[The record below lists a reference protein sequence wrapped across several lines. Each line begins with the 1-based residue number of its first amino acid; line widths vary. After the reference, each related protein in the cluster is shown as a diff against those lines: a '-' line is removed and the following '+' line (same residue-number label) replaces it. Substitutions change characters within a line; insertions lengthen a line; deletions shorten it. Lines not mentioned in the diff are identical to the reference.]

1 MRQRSLGKTILKWE
15 YGLLRSV
22 SIKRRLFIIWGVVL
36 LLMTLA
42 LFAMLS
48 STISS
53 HEAYVSMRCTQLVN
67 GVADQIKAGI
77 TSLLSVTKYP
87 VVQINNLPN
96 DTYNYLAHP
105 DKYSRSVLYSDLEY
119 KSTML
124 FEQNR
129 EIRLIAVFDLNG
141 SGSYVKN
148 NKKYTYMISPNQ
160 QPLQGG
166 VINSEPWFADT
177 LLEKGGPLVLRP
189 DELEISGIYLT
200 DKEEMLFV
208 SRAIM
213 SLEYFDPLGVIL
225 AGVDVSGGAAVYEE
239 TRLFD
244 DQRMGFFS
252 TDGKLLMGS
261 MSQESVNAFLAA
273 VDDTH
278 NHSPEGSFRAS
289 AEGDD
294 QIYHYSS
301 ALDGYY
307 FVLQTPY
314 RLVISDVIRQKLS
327 LFAALFAG
335 CILLGVVIIAIVHS
349 IVRPV
354 KNLADTC
361 NDIVQKEDFTLS
373 IADPFG
379 DELSEL
385 TAAFNTMTRRI
396 EYLIYDVYEKKME
409 LTSTQL
415 QLLRSQVNPHFLYN
429 TLETI
434 RTKAYLS
441 GQQELSDM
449 TLLLANLLRYGI
461 SAPAN
466 PVTVAEEM
474 EKLQEYIALQH
485 HLYGDRFTVSINI
498 EPEILSC
505 KMHKFVLQPL
515 VENALYHGVNA
526 IKTIGAVDVLG
537 YLDGEKIIF
546 QITDNGSGI
555 PDDMLEDLREYMD
568 NNNEKFTSIGLKNVH
583 RRIRLLYGEPFGVAI
598 ASEVNV
604 GTMITVTLPL
614 RRE

>member
-1 MRQRSLGKTILKWE
+1 MAKIITEWQ
-15 YGLLRSV
+15 YGLLRTV
-22 SIKRRLFIIWGVVL
+22 SIKKRLFIIWGVVL
-36 LLMTLA
+36 LLMNFA

-48 STISS
+48 STINN

-67 GVADQIKAGI
+67 AVADQVKAGI

-87 VVQINNLPN
+87 VVQINFLPT

-105 DKYSRSVLYSDLEY
+105 DSYSKNVLYSDLEY

-166 VINSEPWFADT
+166 VINNEPWFADT
-177 LLEKGGPLVLRP
+177 LPEKGSPLVLRP
-189 DELEISGIYLT
+189 DEVELNGIYLS

-213 SLEYFDPLGVIL
+213 SVESFEPIGVIL
-225 AGVDVSGGAAVYEE
+225 AAVDVSVGTAVYEE
-239 TRLFD
+239 SKVFD
-244 DQRMGFFS
+244 DQRLGFFDA
-252 TDGKLLMGS
+252 DGKLLMGS
-261 MSQESVNAFLAA
+261 MSQASVDAFLAA
-273 VDDTH
+273 LGTST
-278 NHSPEGSFRAS
+278 NGSPAGSFRLTVK
-289 AEGDD
+289 GKDFL
-294 QIYHYSS
+294 YHYSS
-301 ALDGYY
+301 SLDGYY
-307 FVLQTPY
+307 FVLETPY
-314 RLVISDVIRQKLS
+314 RQILSDVIRQKMI
-327 LFAALFAG
+327 LFAALFVG
-335 CILLGVVIIAIVHS
+335 CILLGLAIIAIVRS

-354 KNLADTC
+354 KSLADTC
-361 NDIVQKEDFTLS
+361 NDIVQKEDFSIS
-373 IADPFG
+373 IADPFC

-385 TAAFNTMTRRI
+385 TAAFNAMTRRI
-396 EYLIYDVYEKKME
+396 EYLIYDVYEKNME
-409 LTSTQL
+409 LTDTQL

-449 TLLLANLLRYGI
+449 TLLLVNLLRYGI
-461 SAPAN
+461 SAPAK
-466 PVTVAEEM
+466 PVSVEE
-474 EKLQEYIALQH
+474 EILKLQEYIALQH
-485 HLYGDRFTVSINI
+485 QLYGDRFTVSVNI
-498 EPEILSC
+498 EPEILGC

-515 VENALYHGVNA
+515 VENALYHGVNDM
-526 IKTIGAVDVLG
+526 KSIGAVDVLG
-537 YLDGEKIIF
+537 YADGDRIIF

-555 PDDMLEDLREYMD
+555 PGELLEDLREYME
-568 NNNEKFTSIGLKNVH
+568 NKNEKFTSIGLKNVH
-583 RRIRLLYGEPFGVAI
+583 RRIRLLYGEPYGVTI